1 MNCFADNWHPDAP
14 ASSRTQAE
22 YRGTLESYLIHV
34 PCDHR
39 IDFRSVALSAD
50 AVHKRTS
57 GQVSSRSFLL
67 MRHSALNG
75 KAPVEIMADPDGPDR
90 IRRLVDTVSRRYF

>member
-1 MNCFADNWHPDAP
+1 MNCFANDWRPEVPD
-14 ASSRTQAE
+14 SSRIQAE
-22 YRGTLESYLIHV
+22 YRGTLESYLIPV
-34 PCDHR
+34 PRGRR

-75 KAPVEIMADPDGPDR
+75 RTPIEVMAEPDGPDR
-90 IRRLVDTVSRRYF
+90 IRRLVDTVSSSSF